1 MRESPD
7 VSVWTQSTR
16 WYSGGIEECAMRHHV
31 LLTLAPSI
39 VIGVVVFLWLE
50 LHRAGQPAP
59 AR

>member
-1 MRESPD
+1 
-7 VSVWTQSTR
+7 
-16 WYSGGIEECAMRHHV
+16 MRHHV